1 MPRNGPVDL
10 LGHIILNAQIIPC
23 SLFLKILLLP
33 SAFPSVFAFSIHISN
48 SSAAYLIPKPTALL
62 QGIPCYDICRL
73 EYTKQIFMVPL
84 LFRKWKFMQRRGSS
98 GATPFPQDNSRWRQ
112 DNAPAK
118 TLPCIFR
125 KKETYESFAG
135 FYLVSF
141 MAGRELALSL
151 VFCHETVILSNWP
164 PRNNCTGHRHH
175 FLLGMA

>member
-1 MPRNGPVDL
+1 MPPNSPVDL
-10 LGHIILNAQIIPC
+10 LNHIILNAQIIPC
-23 SLFLKILLLP
+23 SMFLRILLLP

-62 QGIPCYDICRL
+62 QGIPCCDICVWNIQINFLWCRCYL
-73 EYTKQIFMVPL
+73 ENGSLCKGEVHLEQL
-84 LFRKWKFMQRRGSS
+84 HFRKIIRVGGKITLRPKPSRVFS
-98 GATPFPQDNSRWRQ
+98 G
-112 DNAPAK
+112 
-118 TLPCIFR
+118 

>member
-1 MPRNGPVDL
+1 MTL
-10 LGHIILNAQIIPC
+10 FCWAIFFKC
-23 SLFLKILLLP
+23 SDHPMLYVLRILLLP

-62 QGIPCYDICRL
+62 HGIPCCDICRL

-125 KKETYESFAG
+125 KKRNLRKLRRLLSGIFHGRQGARPFPG
-135 FYLVSF
+135 FL
-141 MAGRELALSL
+141 
-151 VFCHETVILSNWP
+151 P
-164 PRNNCTGHRHH
+164 
-175 FLLGMA
+175 